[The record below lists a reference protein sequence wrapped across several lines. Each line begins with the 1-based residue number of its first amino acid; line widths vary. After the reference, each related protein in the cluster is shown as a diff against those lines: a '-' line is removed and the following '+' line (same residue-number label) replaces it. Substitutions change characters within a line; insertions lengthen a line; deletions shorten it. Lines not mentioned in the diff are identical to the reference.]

1 MPGSKPGPDS
11 VYFLTMNK
19 HTYMSEEWNRWL
31 DSSLERGCR
40 TEDIVA
46 AMVASDYDAGFAER
60 VVRERRDE
68 RARPA
73 TVAATAASPYKYGTP
88 TIRHG
93 ASTIATGDRTVRVAM
108 RFEQPVVALLDDVLS
123 EEECDRIVALARHKL
138 QPSATLSPTTGENQ
152 VKDHRTSQGAFLDK
166 IDDPVLHRVNGR
178 IAEIMNQPVEHGEAL
193 HVLHYGV
200 GAEYRPHHDYFDPAN
215 PGFAGT
221 LKRGGQRVAT
231 LIIYLNDVEAAGDTV
246 FPKLGL
252 SIVPR
257 KGSAVYFEYVN
268 EAGQLDEASLHGG
281 APVERGEKWVA
292 TKWVRQGVFK

>member
-1 MPGSKPGPDS
+1 
-11 VYFLTMNK
+11 MNK
-19 HTYMSEEWNRWL
+19 YTRMSEEWDRWL
-31 DSSLERGCR
+31 DASLDKGCR
-40 TEDIVA
+40 TQDIVA
-46 AMVASDYDAGFAER
+46 AMVAAHYDTAYAER
-60 VVRERRDE
+60 
-68 RARPA
+68 
-73 TVAATAASPYKYGTP
+73 TVAERQARRSQPAPVVAGPYRYGAP
-88 TIRHG
+88 TIRHRNN
-93 ASTIATGDRTVRVAM
+93 TIATADRTVRVTM
-108 RFEQPVVALLDDVLS
+108 RIEQPVVAVLDDVFS
-123 EEECDRIVALARHKL
+123 PEECDAVVALARARL

-152 VKDHRTSQGAFLDK
+152 VKEHRTSQGAFLD
-166 IDDPVLHRVNGR
+166 DSDEPLLQRLNRR
-178 IAEIMNQPVEHGEAL
+178 IAEIMNQPVENGEAL

-200 GAEYRPHHDYFDPAN
+200 GAEYKPHHDYFDPSN
-215 PGFAGT
+215 TGFAAT

-231 LIIYLNDVEAAGDTV
+231 LIIYLNDVEEAGDTV